1 MSAMRPWTA
10 VFVAFVALAP
20 ASPARAAPTCQDSQG
35 MTIRC
40 GVPGAMP
47 VGWTL
52 PANERPEPPASDM
65 SNMWRAIALV
75 ALLLAL
81 IAALPEFDGRTSA
94 DWGEQEDDDGR

>member
-1 MSAMRPWTA
+1 MRPWTV
-10 VFVAFVALAP
+10 VFAAFVALAP
-20 ASPARAAPTCQDSQG
+20 VPPAQAAPTCQDAQG

-52 PANERPEPPASDM
+52 PAAERPPQPASDPN
-65 SNMWRAIALV
+65 NMWRAIALV

-81 IAALPEFDGRTSA
+81 IAALPEFDGRTGA
-94 DWGEQEDDDGR
+94 DWGEQSDDERR